1 MFYICNFLKILLL
14 DNRCKNYSFTLV
26 YGRPTAEMQER
37 AERGEII
44 LGGCIPKEY
53 NYQCRDCE
61 SFYFEDDE
69 DEE

>member
-1 MFYICNFLKILLL
+1 
-14 DNRCKNYSFTLV
+14 
-26 YGRPTAEMQER
+26 MQEM

-61 SFYFEDDE
+61 SFYEYDDE
-69 DEE
+69 EE